1 MKQQEQATPTM
12 AQINVRI
19 DRTLKEAGDAALA
32 EAGISPSQ
40 VVRGLWGKLAERGTS
55 LDEVMGALGAQGT
68 SPEER
73 AAIEAKLAI
82 VDRAARRRDELAS
95 RLGLSAPDMPVY
107 QDGYDWHDRVQRE
120 RTRRRDRRGV

>member
-73 AAIEAKLAI
+73 AAFEAKLAI

>member
-1 MKQQEQATPTM
+1 MKQHEQATPTM